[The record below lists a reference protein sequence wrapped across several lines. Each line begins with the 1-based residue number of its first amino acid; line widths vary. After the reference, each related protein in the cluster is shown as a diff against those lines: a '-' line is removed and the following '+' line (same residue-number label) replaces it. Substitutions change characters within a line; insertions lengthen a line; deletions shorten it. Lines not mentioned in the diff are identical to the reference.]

1 MNRAT
6 ADPRIRSAKH
16 KNIASMSLNRTFLRG
31 AAAVC
36 AVGAMAAFGAS
47 AQTSAAT
54 KPDAAK
60 GQKIAGDVCA
70 ACHAADGNSVA
81 SANPKLA
88 GQHPEY
94 VAKQLVDFARKPDNK
109 SARVSGVMAGFAA
122 SLSAEDRRNLG
133 AWFASQ
139 KPKPG
144 TAKNKET
151 LEFGAR
157 IYRAGIPEKSVPAC
171 SGCHSPNGA
180 GIPAQYPR
188 LSGQFAEY
196 IEAQLKAFRD
206 GTRRNSVPMMQTA
219 ARLSDRE
226 MAAVADYIAGL
237 R

>member
-1 MNRAT
+1 MT
-6 ADPRIRSAKH
+6 
-16 KNIASMSLNRTFLRG
+16 LNRITLRRAAAALLAG
-31 AAAVC
+31 AAV
-36 AVGAMAAFGAS
+36 AFGAS
-47 AQTSAAT
+47 AQTGAPSR
-54 KPDAAK
+54 PDPAK
-60 GQKIAGDVCA
+60 GQKIAGDACA

-94 VAKQLVDFARKPDNK
+94 TVKQLVDFARKTDDK
-109 SARVSGVMAGFAA
+109 AARASGVMAGFASA
-122 SLSAEDRRNLG
+122 LSDDDRRNVA
-133 AWFASQ
+133 AWYASQ
-139 KPKPG
+139 KPGLG

-151 LEFGAR
+151 LDLGAR
-157 IYRAGIPEKSVPAC
+157 IYRAGIAEKAVPAC

-196 IEAQLKAFRD
+196 TEAQLKAFRD
-206 GTRRNSVPMMQTA
+206 GTRRNNLAMMQTA

-226 MAAVADYIAGL
+226 IAAVADYIAGL